1 MSEQI
6 RSFKIITLGDS
17 GVGKTSI
24 LRRFVSGK
32 FEQKTLSM
40 LGFETSTKEIILKN
54 GTKIQLKLI
63 DTAGQENYLALATSY
78 IRNADGVLF
87 IFAHNSEESFKHI
100 KRWLDSFKDNN
111 HEFDFD
117 NEFPAF
123 LVGNKCDLEHV
134 IDEADIEKLKNE
146 NNFYGYVDTSAK
158 EDIGIDRV
166 FYEMGE
172 LLIKTKGKNK
182 RQNKKLVLTK
192 KKKFRCIF
200 CKPDF

>member
-1 MSEQI
+1 M
-6 RSFKIITLGDS
+6 
-17 GVGKTSI
+17 
-24 LRRFVSGK
+24 
-32 FEQKTLSM
+32 
-40 LGFETSTKEIILKN
+40 
-54 GTKIQLKLI
+54 
-63 DTAGQENYLALATSY
+63 
-78 IRNADGVLF
+78 
-87 IFAHNSEESFKHI
+87 
-100 KRWLDSFKDNN
+100 
-111 HEFDFD
+111 
-117 NEFPAF
+117 
-123 LVGNKCDLEHV
+123 EHV
-134 IDEADIEKLKNE
+134 INEVEIENIKNE

>member
-63 DTAGQENYLALATSY
+63 DTAGQENYLALTTSY
-78 IRNADGVLF
+78 IRNAYDVLF
-87 IFAHNSEESFKHI
+87 IFAHDSEESF
-100 KRWLDSFKDNN
+100 NN
-111 HEFDFD
+111 I
-117 NEFPAF
+117 P
-123 LVGNKCDLEHV
+123 
-134 IDEADIEKLKNE
+134 
-146 NNFYGYVDTSAK
+146 
-158 EDIGIDRV
+158 
-166 FYEMGE
+166 
-172 LLIKTKGKNK
+172 
-182 RQNKKLVLTK
+182 
-192 KKKFRCIF
+192 
-200 CKPDF
+200 